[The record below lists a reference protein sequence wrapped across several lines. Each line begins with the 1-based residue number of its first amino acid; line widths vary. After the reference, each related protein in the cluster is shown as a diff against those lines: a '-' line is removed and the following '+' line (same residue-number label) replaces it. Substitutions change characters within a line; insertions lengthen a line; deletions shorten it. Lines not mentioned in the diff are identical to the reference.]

1 MALLK
6 RSYNVPLRREW
17 LKVPRHKRAKKAMK
31 ALKQFLVRHM
41 KGEQEM
47 IRIGPY
53 LNEYVWKDGMKN
65 PPHHVKINT
74 EKDEEGLVMA
84 ELEGKPMFELKKK
97 EEKKEKS
104 AIEQKIESVIG
115 KKDSSKPS
123 AKKEAKK
130 KAAEK
135 KAGVSKPDVEEMP
148 NAEKEPTT
156 KTETPSA
163 PVEEKPS
170 TPEPAKP
177 VEEKPVTPKPE
188 VKPSTPAP
196 SEKPSTPAPEAA
208 KPDDKPAKE

>member
-41 KGEQEM
+41 KGEPEQ

-53 LNEYVWKDGMKN
+53 LNEHLWKDGMKN

-74 EKDEEGLVMA
+74 EKNEEGLVRA

-115 KKDSSKPS
+115 KKDSAKPS

-130 KAAEK
+130 KAAER
-135 KAGVSKPDVEEMP
+135 KAGVSEPKVETEPEADKGASNDEKQATPVPEKP
-148 NAEKEPTT
+148 AAPT
-156 KTETPSA
+156 PA
-163 PVEEKPS
+163 NPAEEKPS
-170 TPEPAKP
+170 
-177 VEEKPVTPKPE
+177 TPKPE

-196 SEKPSTPAPEAA
+196 EPKPSTPAPE
-208 KPDDKPAKE
+208 PVKPADDNPPKQ